1 MADAWQSAWVEV
13 LPDFS
18 NFRREASPSI
28 VSILGDAGDEGGR
41 SGSKSFGNS
50 FIGGVGK
57 LAAPIAGAFAALGIG
72 NLIGDAVRTGI
83 DYVSE
88 GVNLA
93 SDLAESVNAVEV
105 SYGSA
110 STAILALGENSAD
123 SMALTRAELN
133 SAAVQFSSFSKTIAG
148 DGGDV
153 ANTFS
158 SIAQRGVDFAS
169 VMNLDVSEALTL
181 FQSGLAGE
189 TEPLRRFGIDVSA
202 AAVEQYALATGIAAS
217 ASSMTEAQKVQA
229 RYGLL
234 MQATSQY
241 AGDFANTQDG
251 AANASRR
258 LTASLAEVQTSA
270 GEIFL
275 PLVTQLANVANDEL
289 VPALADVIQ
298 KSGPELA
305 ASLAESVPSLV
316 SFLETLIPM
325 LPQLL
330 KLGTDALPLFISG
343 MTLLLPAIEFVTK
356 VQNDWVRGLSFLF
369 ALIQGDTTLD
379 DLHQTVQGLQG
390 PFGLFRDIVANTGNT
405 FASFGQTVAIAA
417 TSLGTNVANGV
428 NTAVSFIQSLPQRA
442 VAALG
447 NVGNLLYNSG
457 RSLIGG
463 WIDGIRDMMRPA
475 GDAVAGVIG
484 WVRGFFP
491 NSPAERGPL
500 SGSGWNSLAESGA
513 AVMTQFTSGFAR
525 PDLTGSLTPA
535 LAAVRPAVTSQY
547 ASSATIGSPRE
558 LVIVDADRH
567 LIGRMRVEADGRV
580 GAHAAAEDTKW
591 SSGGK
596 SL

>member
-41 SGSKSFGNS
+41 SGSKNFGNS

-110 STAILALGENSAD
+110 SNAILALGENSAD

-169 VMNLDVSEALTL
+169 VMNLDVSQALGL
-181 FQSGLAGE
+181 FQSSLAGE
-189 TEPLRRFGIDVSA
+189 SEPLRQYGIDVSA
-202 AAVEQYALATGIAAS
+202 AATEQYALANGIATS
-217 ASSMTEAQKVQA
+217 ASSMTEAEKIQA

-234 MQATSQY
+234 MQLTDQY
-241 AGDFANTQDG
+241 AGDFANTIDG
-251 AANASRR
+251 AANSQKR
-258 LTASLAEVQTSA
+258 LSKSLTEVQTSA

-289 VPALADVIQ
+289 VPALAAVVE

-369 ALIQGDTTLD
+369 SLIQGDSSLD

-390 PFGLFRDIVANTGNT
+390 PFGLFRDVVANAGNT
-405 FASFGQTVAIAA
+405 FAGFGQTVAIAA
-417 TSLGTNVANGV
+417 SSLGTNVANGV
-428 NTAVSFIQSLPQRA
+428 NTAVGFIQSLPGRA

-500 SGSGWNSLAESGA
+500 SGSGWNDLAKSGA
-513 AVMTQFTSGFAR
+513 AVMTQFSSGFAR
-525 PDLTGSLTPA
+525 PDLTGALTPA
-535 LAAVRPAVTSQY
+535 LGTVPAMVRNE
-547 ASSATIGSPRE
+547 SATLASIGASGPSE
-558 LVIVDADRH
+558 LVVVDSDGA
-567 LIGRMRVEADGRV
+567 LIGRMQVEGAGSVRQFASTFRGGRR
-580 GAHAAAEDTKW
+580 
-591 SSGGK
+591 S
-596 SL
+596 

>member
-41 SGSKSFGNS
+41 SGSKNFGNS

-57 LAAPIAGAFAALGIG
+57 LAGPIAGAFAALGIG

-110 STAILALGENSAD
+110 SNAILALGENSAD

-343 MTLLLPAIEFVTK
+343 MTLLLPAIEYVTK

-369 ALIQGDTTLD
+369 SLIQGDASLD

-405 FASFGQTVAIAA
+405 FAGFGQTVAIAA
-417 TSLGTNVANGV
+417 SSLGTNVANGV
-428 NTAVSFIQSLPQRA
+428 NTAVGFIQSLPGRA
-442 VAALG
+442 IAAIG
-447 NVGNLLYNSG
+447 NVSELLRSSG
-457 RSLIGG
+457 RSLIQGF
-463 WIDGIRDMMRPA
+463 INGIRDMRDIA
-475 GDAVAGVIG
+475 GNAVGGVID

-491 NSPAERGPL
+491 NSPAKRGPL
-500 SGSGWNSLAESGA
+500 AGSGWNSLAESGA
-513 AVMTQFTSGFAR
+513 AVMTQFTSGFSR
-525 PDLTGSLTPA
+525 PDLTGALTPA
-535 LAAVRPAVTSQY
+535 LAAVRPAVASQY
-547 ASSATIGSPRE
+547 ASTATFGSPRE
-558 LVIVDADRH
+558 LVIVDADRQ
-567 LIGRMRVEADGRV
+567 LIGRMQIEADNRV
-580 GAHAAAEDTKW
+580 GAAQYATRVAVT
-591 SSGGK
+591 SGEA